1 MEFKHSKHSSQ
12 GREERIDYILSE
24 IRKEYPKDTNI
35 STLADKITEITQ
47 VIRSCLLPMR
57 FSPTTR
63 KDYEEQILLEM
74 KVIQ

>member
-1 MEFKHSKHSSQ
+1 MEFKHPKHSSR
-12 GREERIDYILSE
+12 GREERIDYIISE
-24 IRKEYPKDTNI
+24 LRKDFPKDTNI
-35 STLADKITEITQ
+35 ATLSEKITEITQ

-74 KVIQ
+74 RVI

>member
-1 MEFKHSKHSSQ
+1 MEFMHPKHSSQ

-35 STLADKITEITQ
+35 TTLADKISEITMI
-47 VIRSCLLPMR
+47 IRSCLLLMR
-57 FSPTTR
+57 FSPMTR

-74 KVIQ
+74 RVI

>member
-1 MEFKHSKHSSQ
+1 MEFKYSKHSSQ
-12 GREERIDYILSE
+12 GREERIDYIISE
-24 IRKEYPKDTNI
+24 IRKDYPKDTNI
-35 STLADKITEITQ
+35 STLIEKITEITQ

-74 KVIQ
+74 RVI

>member
-12 GREERIDYILSE
+12 GREERIDYIISE
-24 IRKEYPKDTNI
+24 LRKDFPKDTNI
-35 STLADKITEITQ
+35 TTISEKITDITQ
-47 VIRSCLLPMR
+47 VIRSCLHPMR

-74 KVIQ
+74 RVI

>member
-1 MEFKHSKHSSQ
+1 MEFMHPKHSSQ
-12 GREERIDYILSE
+12 GREERIDYIISE
-24 IRKEYPKDTNI
+24 IRKDYPKDTNI
-35 STLADKITEITQ
+35 STLTEKINDITM

-74 KVIQ
+74 RVI

>member
-1 MEFKHSKHSSQ
+1 MEFKNPKHSMN
-12 GREERIDYILSE
+12 GREERIDYIISE
-24 IRKEYPKDTNI
+24 IRKDYPKDTNI
-35 STLADKITEITQ
+35 SILTEKISEITM

-74 KVIQ
+74 RVI

>member
-1 MEFKHSKHSSQ
+1 MEFKYSKHSSQ
-12 GREERIDYILSE
+12 GREERIDYIISE
-24 IRKEYPKDTNI
+24 LRKDFPKDTNI
-35 STLADKITEITQ
+35 ATLSEKITEITQ

-74 KVIQ
+74 RVI

>member
-1 MEFKHSKHSSQ
+1 MEFKNPKHSMN

-35 STLADKITEITQ
+35 STLADKISEITMI
-47 VIRSCLLPMR
+47 IRSCLLPMR

-74 KVIQ
+74 RVI

>member
-12 GREERIDYILSE
+12 GREERIDYIISE

-35 STLADKITEITQ
+35 SILAEKITEITMI
-47 VIRSCLLPMR
+47 IRSCLLPMR
-57 FSPTTR
+57 FSPITR

-74 KVIQ
+74 RVI

>member
-12 GREERIDYILSE
+12 GREERIDYIISE
-24 IRKEYPKDTNI
+24 IRKDYPKDTNI
-35 STLADKITEITQ
+35 SILAEKITEITQ

-74 KVIQ
+74 RVI